1 MDYFKRAREKAS
13 TIRAYRDIF
22 ASEQGKLILKD
33 LIQECHVASPIIS
46 DTDRE
51 TFLNEGKRNV
61 FLYIMNRTTLDP
73 DEIFK
78 RIISD
83 GQSQGE
89 DE

>member
-1 MDYFKRAREKAS
+1 MDYFKRAKEKAA
-13 TIRAYRDIF
+13 TIRAYRDVF

-33 LIQECHVASPIIS
+33 LITECHIAQPVMA

-51 TFLNEGKRNV
+51 TFFNEGKRNV

-89 DE
+89 EE